1 MRDVIGGFIVLALL
15 TGCGEKDLIVPEKP
29 PQIVRVPV
37 TKYVP
42 LPAELTAPC
51 DDVEPREQTYGEALR
66 LANARKEIIA
76 KCNRDKARIRALQ
89 EGK

>member
-1 MRDVIGGFIVLALL
+1 MIRFLPLVLVL
-15 TGCGEKDLIVPEKP
+15 TACGDKDLIVPEKP
-29 PQIVRVPV
+29 PRIVRVAVP
-37 TKYVP
+37 TYRP

-66 LANARKEIIA
+66 LANVRKEIIA

-89 EGK
+89 GGGQ